1 MKHPRLW
8 ILNGALVVAIG
19 IVAYFGVTSVFHK
32 AATTTAVRT
41 ATVSRGT
48 VEQTETASGNIS
60 PAQDENVDFST
71 AGTVNSVNVTLGE
84 TVVAGQLLAT
94 LDPSTAQTALTTA
107 EGQLSTAESN
117 LSLAESGG
125 ETPPQVAQD
134 NATLSSDEQN
144 ASTAASVLSGA
155 QAQLSSD
162 EAACAATPTTT
173 TTTTLPPANPGSST
187 QGASTGSS
195 STGSAGSSST
205 GSSSAGSASAAS
217 SNPCSAVASD
227 LTTVNQDETSLTNAQ
242 NALTQENLSIEAKRY
257 VNPAT
262 LTQDETAITTAQQAV
277 TNDEQAL
284 AETKLTAPFSGTVIA
299 LNGTVGE
306 TVSGGGSSAASTS
319 SASSSTGSSSSSSSA
334 SSSGSSSAFLTLA
347 TLGNLQ
353 VVAGFPEA
361 DAVKIKVG
369 QPATVTLSA
378 LSNTT
383 VSGTV
388 TETDPNPTVVSNV
401 VTYDDTISLT
411 NPPATVKDGMSV
423 TVAVVVASVSN
434 ALELPSS
441 AITTTGRISTVS
453 LLTNGKQTTR
463 SITVGLVGDSTTQIL
478 SGLSAGDVVVE
489 PTVTATAGGATTA
502 TGGTARAGGFAGGG
516 FAGGGIAGG
525 LG

>member
-19 IVAYFGVTSVFHK
+19 IVTYFGVTSVFHK

-71 AGTVNSVNVTLGE
+71 AGTVSSVNVTLGE
-84 TVVAGQLLAT
+84 SVVAGQLLAT

-162 EAACAATPTTT
+162 EAACATTPTTT
-173 TTTTLPPANPGSST
+173 TTTTLPPANPGSSN
-187 QGASTGSS
+187 QSGSTGSS
-195 STGSAGSSST
+195 STGSTSTPST
-205 GSSSAGSASAAS
+205 GSSSTAS

-227 LTTVNQDETSLTNAQ
+227 LNTINQDETSLTNAQ

-306 TVSGGGSSAASTS
+306 TVSGGGSSAASSS
-319 SASSSTGSSSSSSSA
+319 SASSSSA
-334 SSSGSSSAFLTLA
+334 SSSSAGSAGSSSAFLTLA

-369 QPATVTLSA
+369 QPAAVTLSA

-478 SGLSAGDVVVE
+478 SGLSAGDVVIE
-489 PTVTATAGGATTA
+489 PTVAATAGGATTA
-502 TGGTARAGGFAGGG
+502 TGGAARVGGFAGGG

>member
-1 MKHPRLW
+1 MKRRRLW

-19 IVAYFGVTSVFHK
+19 VVAYFGVTSVFHK
-32 AATTTAVRT
+32 AATTAVVRT

-60 PAQDENVDFST
+60 PAQDENVNFST
-71 AGTVNSVNVTLGE
+71 AGTVSSVDVTLGE
-84 TVVAGQLLAT
+84 KVVAGQLLAT

-117 LSLAESGG
+117 LTLAQSGG

-134 NATLSSDEQN
+134 NATLASDEQSV
-144 ASTAASVLSGA
+144 STAASVLSGA

-162 EAACAATPTTT
+162 EAACAAAPTTT

-187 QGASTGSS
+187 QSASTGSS
-195 STGSAGSSST
+195 ATVSQGSTSTGSAG
-205 GSSSAGSASAAS
+205 AAS

-227 LTTVNQDETSLTNAQ
+227 LTAVNQDETSLTNAQ
-242 NALTQENLSIEAKRY
+242 NALTQENLSIESKRY

-262 LTQDETAITTAQQAV
+262 LTQDETAVTTAQQAV

-306 TVSGGGSSAASTS
+306 TVSGSGSSAASS
-319 SASSSTGSSSSSSSA
+319 SSSTSA
-334 SSSGSSSAFLTLA
+334 SSGSSGGSSAFLELA

-361 DAVKIKVG
+361 DAVKIKTG

-441 AITTTGRISTVS
+441 AITTTGRISTVT
-453 LLTNGKQTTR
+453 LLSDGKQTTKA
-463 SITVGLVGDSTTQIL
+463 ITVGLVGDSTTQIL

-489 PTVTATAGGATTA
+489 PTVAATAGGAATA
-502 TGGTARAGGFAGGG
+502 TGGAARVGGFGGGFGGGG
-516 FAGGGIAGG
+516 FAGG

>member
-8 ILNGALVVAIG
+8 IVNGALVVAIAV
-19 IVAYFGVTSVFHK
+19 VAYFGLTSLFHK
-32 AATTTAVRT
+32 AATTAAIRT

-60 PAQDENVDFST
+60 PAQDENVDFAT
-71 AGTVNSVNVTLGE
+71 AGTVSSISVTLGE
-84 TVVAGQLLAT
+84 QVVAGQLLAT
-94 LDPSTAQTALTTA
+94 LDPAAAQTALTA
-107 EGQLSTAESN
+107 AQGQLAVAESN
-117 LSLAESGG
+117 LALAQAGN

-134 NATLSSDEQN
+134 NETVAIDQQN
-144 ASTAASVLSGA
+144 VSTAQSNLATAQSQLASD
-155 QAQLSSD
+155 QASCD
-162 EAACAATPTTT
+162 AETTT
-173 TTTTLPPANPGSST
+173 TTTTTTTVPTSTHGSQT
-187 QGASTGSS
+187 QSGGGASTGSS
-195 STGSAGSSST
+195 STGSSST
-205 GSSSAGSASAAS
+205 GSSS
-217 SNPCSAVASD
+217 SNPCAAVTAD
-227 LTTVNQDETSLTNAQ
+227 TNTVNQDQTALTNAE
-242 NALTQENLSIEAKRY
+242 NSLTQENLSIAARRY

-262 LTQDETAITTAQQAV
+262 ITQDEAAVATAQQSV
-277 TNDEQAL
+277 SNDQQVL
-284 AETKLTAPFSGTVIA
+284 SETKLTAPFSGTVIA

-306 TVSGGGSSAASTS
+306 TVSGNAGASAAS
-319 SASSSTGSSSSSSSA
+319 STSSSA
-334 SSSGSSSAFLTLA
+334 SSAFLTLA

-378 LSNTT
+378 LSNTV

-411 NPPATVKDGMSV
+411 NPPATVQDGMSV

-441 AITTTGRISTVS
+441 AITTTGRLSTVS
-453 LLTNGKQTTR
+453 LLTNGKQTTQ
-463 SITVGLVGDSTTQIL
+463 SVTVGLVGDSTTQIL

-489 PTVTATAGGATTA
+489 PTVTATAGGGTVTTP
-502 TGGTARAGGFAGGG
+502 RAGGFAGGG
-516 FAGGGIAGG
+516 FAGAGIARG